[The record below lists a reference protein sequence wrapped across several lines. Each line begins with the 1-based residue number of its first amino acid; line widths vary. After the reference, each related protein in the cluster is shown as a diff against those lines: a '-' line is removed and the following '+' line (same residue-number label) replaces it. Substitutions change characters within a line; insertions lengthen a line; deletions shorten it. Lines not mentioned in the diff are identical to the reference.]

1 MFSLSNAK
9 VKLEN
14 ANPRAELH
22 GEDHKLAVD
31 LKLSTDAG
39 NDMLSAFD
47 SALKSALY
55 WKGDGSQGELLDDP
69 GHLPALRFPEMG
81 PIRWSK
87 DLAGYT
93 ITVHVG
99 VSGSSNIVLADCAVD
114 KFVFE
119 PKEGGSVGISFRIQ
133 AHPDAATLGR
143 ICELI
148 QQDIELTLTPP
159 EAVSARQGEGDGQTE
174 LNEETV

>member
-1 MFSLSNAK
+1 MFGLQNHKS
-9 VKLEN
+9 KLEN

-22 GEDHKLAVD
+22 GDEHKLAVD
-31 LKLSTDAG
+31 LKLSTDVSNG
-39 NDMLSAFD
+39 MLAVFD
-47 SALKSALY
+47 PALKSALY

-93 ITVHVG
+93 LTVHVG

-133 AHPDAATLGR
+133 AHPDPVTLGR
-143 ICELI
+143 LCELI

-159 EAVSARQGEGDGQTE
+159 EANVKTHDDGQKQTE
-174 LNEETV
+174 PEEVTA